1 MSKLTRI
8 KRKQA
13 TRQDRNLK
21 NTLFTDPKKRRRAR
35 MKRLITKRTDC
46 VWQLFKHW
54 PMK

>member
-21 NTLFTDPKKRRRAR
+21 KYIIHRSENAA
-35 MKRLITKRTDC
+35 
-46 VWQLFKHW
+46 VQ
-54 PMK
+54 